1 MPGTVHN
8 HLLLEKYKE
17 IINDRYVEPEN
28 DIIIG
33 SFWALPAV
41 KPSKR
46 KVQAEKDKVASNQKR
61 KKYQRKKGK
70 TSAFFLI
77 MMMMTVKSI
86 YKSPEKNRVK

>member
-70 TSAFFLI
+70 TSELFF
-77 MMMMTVKSI
+77 
-86 YKSPEKNRVK
+86 R